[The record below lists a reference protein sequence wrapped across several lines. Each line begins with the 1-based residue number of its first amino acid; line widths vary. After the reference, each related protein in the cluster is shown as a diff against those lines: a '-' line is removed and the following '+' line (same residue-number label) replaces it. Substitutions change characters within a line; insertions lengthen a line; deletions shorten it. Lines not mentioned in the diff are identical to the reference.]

1 MYNDVKNK
9 TDIHT
14 EFIKEESFKNVEEPV
29 KVYKVSCD
37 ERSIREFITQKLK
50 EKKDQQKTFYTK
62 PLIKI
67 SFAIIPI
74 VAIIIIFLFYSG
86 TSLPFEE
93 RDWIVITDFENL
105 TQEPMFDHLLNTFL
119 VKEQFL

>member
-1 MYNDVKNK
+1 VYNDVKNK

-50 EKKDQQKTFYTK
+50 ERRINKK
-62 PLIKI
+62 
-67 SFAIIPI
+67 
-74 VAIIIIFLFYSG
+74 LF
-86 TSLPFEE
+86 
-93 RDWIVITDFENL
+93 I
-105 TQEPMFDHLLNTFL
+105 LNH
-119 VKEQFL
+119 